1 MGPAIEAQMAW
12 HTVRR
17 SVFVGPPL
25 VLLLW
30 LVRGGS
36 GAWAA
41 AFGVVLIAL
50 NFLASG
56 WLLSV
61 STRISLAFYHAAA
74 LFGFVLRLGLLTLTV
89 LVVTRYVDLDRL
101 AFGISAVVAYLVLIT
116 WEAVMVARGAE
127 RELEWTA

>member
-1 MGPAIEAQMAW
+1 MAW

-25 VLLLW
+25 VLVFW
-30 LVRGGS
+30 LARGGS
-36 GAWAA
+36 GAWASA
-41 AFGVVLIAL
+41 LAVVLIGL

-89 LVVTRYVDLDRL
+89 LVVARYTDLDRL

-116 WEAVMVARGAE
+116 WEAVMVSRGAE

>member
-1 MGPAIEAQMAW
+1 MGEAVEAKLAW

-17 SVFVGPPL
+17 AIFVGPPL
-25 VLLLW
+25 VAVFWVLE
-30 LVRGGS
+30 GGR
-36 GAWAA
+36 GAWASA
-41 AFGVVLIAL
+41 LGVVLIAA

-89 LVVTRYVDLDRL
+89 LVVARYTDLDRI
-101 AFGISAVVAYLVLIT
+101 AFGVSAVVAYLVLIT
-116 WEAVMVARGAE
+116 WEAVMVAKGAE
-127 RELEWTA
+127 REIEWKA